1 MARASDALRVAA
13 GEIGYTRWA
22 DPEAGT
28 KYGRWYA
35 SLFGAYFGTTGVPYC
50 AMFVS
55 WVLEQVEMTPPGG
68 HFAYCPYGI
77 QAGQRAGRSVATGN
91 GQPGDMIFFDWNADG
106 VADHVGLIEKRIR
119 GGYQT
124 IEGNTSK
131 GSVGSQSNGG
141 GVYRR
146 ARGSSV
152 CAIVRPAYDG
162 TAATNAPKVDT
173 QSGFDRRGAL
183 IVDRIWGASTTLA
196 LQTVLGLS
204 ARDGII
210 SSQDQA
216 RKTDGTLISCKRDS
230 WELVRSPK
238 GSVTMAAL
246 QGVLRVDADG
256 IAGPATARALRAYLR
271 LPAGTRIDGDTTAAL
286 QTRLRAGRLGG

>member
-1 MARASDALRVAA
+1 MARAADALRVAA
-13 GEIGYTRWA
+13 GEIGYTRWR

-35 SLFGAYFGTTGVPYC
+35 QKHGAYFGTTGVPYC
-50 AMFVS
+50 AMFAS
-55 WVLEQVEMTPPGG
+55 WVLDRVGMTPPGG
-68 HFAYCPYGI
+68 PFAYCPYGI
-77 QAGQRAGRSVATGN
+77 QGGQREGRRVGVSS
-91 GQPGDMIFFDWNADG
+91 GQPGDLIFFDWNADG
-106 VADHVGLIEKRIR
+106 VADHVGLIEKRIN

-124 IEGNTSK
+124 IEGNTSR
-131 GSVGSQSNGG
+131 GAAGSQSNGG

-146 ARGSSV
+146 ARGSGV

-162 TAATNAPKVDT
+162 TAATSAPVVDT
-173 QSGFDRRGAL
+173 RSGFDRSGAL

-196 LQTVLGLS
+196 LQTVLGLES
-204 ARDGII
+204 RDGVI

-216 RKTDGTLISCKRDS
+216 RKDDGTLISCKRGP
-230 WELVRSPK
+230 WELVRSPQ
-238 GSVTMAAL
+238 GSPTMAAL
-246 QGVLRVDADG
+246 QRVLQVDADG
-256 IAGPATARALRAYLR
+256 VAGPVTARSLRAYLR